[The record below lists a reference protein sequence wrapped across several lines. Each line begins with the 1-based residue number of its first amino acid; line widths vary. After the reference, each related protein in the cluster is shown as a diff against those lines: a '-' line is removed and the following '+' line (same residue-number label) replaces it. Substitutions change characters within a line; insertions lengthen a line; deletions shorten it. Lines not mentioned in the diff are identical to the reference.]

1 MSATRRGSTPPPG
14 GGSASLLIRRMRR
27 ALFLIAAFAGL
38 LGVAGVGAAA
48 AAAHLG
54 GGQLLDTAATF
65 LMIHSTA
72 VLAIVGLAQ
81 RVSPA
86 GTWLFLLAALLLV
99 AGMLLFCGDFDM
111 RALAA
116 RPLFRM
122 AAPSG
127 GTLLMAGWIAA
138 AIGAAMAATARDGLH
153 KLDNKRRTCVVFR
166 NSQGGQASEKPG
178 E

>member
-1 MSATRRGSTPPPG
+1 
-14 GGSASLLIRRMRR
+14 MRR

-38 LGVAGVGAAA
+38 LGAAGVGAAA

-54 GGQLLDTAATF
+54 GGQLLETASTF
-65 LMIHSTA
+65 LMIHSAA
-72 VLAIVGLAQ
+72 VLALAALAD

-86 GTWLFLLAALLLV
+86 GTGLLLLAALLLV
-99 AGMLLFCGDFDM
+99 TGMLLFCGDFAM

-127 GTLLMAGWIAA
+127 GTLLMAGWVAA
-138 AIGAAMAATARDGLH
+138 AIGAAMAATSRDGPP
-153 KLDNKRRTCVVFR
+153 T
-166 NSQGGQASEKPG
+166 GQA
-178 E
+178 

>member
-1 MSATRRGSTPPPG
+1 
-14 GGSASLLIRRMRR
+14 MRR

-38 LGVAGVGAAA
+38 LGAAGVGAAA

-65 LMIHSTA
+65 LMIHSAA
-72 VLAIVGLAQ
+72 VLAIVALAQ
-81 RVSPA
+81 RASRA
-86 GTWLFLLAALLLV
+86 STGLFLMAALLLI
-99 AGMLLFCGDFDM
+99 AGMLLFCGDFGM

-127 GTLLMAGWIAA
+127 GVLLIAGWVAA
-138 AIGAAMAATARDGLH
+138 GLGAAMAAMSREGLPP
-153 KLDNKRRTCVVFR
+153 
-166 NSQGGQASEKPG
+166 GQA
-178 E
+178 